1 MKCVFLG
8 SGSAFTVGVDN
19 FHSNMLL
26 IHDNGSKLL
35 IDCGSDIRFSL
46 YLADY
51 SYLDI
56 TDIYI
61 SHLHADHAGGLEYIG
76 LNTKFD
82 SRCDRPNLYLSKDLS
97 SEIWDRT
104 LSGGMRSVSGQ
115 ILDLESFFKVHKI
128 DLNGY
133 FTWEKI
139 RFNLVKV
146 IHIDN
151 GFFIIPSYGLFFEID
166 GIKIFLTTDAKLCR
180 DGNFHYYNEADLIFQ
195 DCETAPFPST
205 VHAHYSELVTLPLEI
220 RRKMWLYH
228 YQPGLLPD
236 AQKDGFQ
243 GFVKRGQVFDFAA
256 LDLKIEASEV

>member
-8 SGSAFTVGVDN
+8 SGSAFTVGADN

-26 IHDNGSKLL
+26 ISDRDTKFL

-46 YLADY
+46 YVAGY
-51 SYLDI
+51 SYTDI

-61 SHLHADHAGGLEYIG
+61 SHSHADHAGGLEYMG

-82 SRCDRPNLYLSKDLS
+82 PRCDRPNLYLSKDLA
-97 SEIWDRT
+97 SELWERT
-104 LSGGMRSVSGQ
+104 LSGGMRSVSGE

-128 DLNGY
+128 NLNGY
-133 FTWEKI
+133 FEWEGI
-139 RFNLVKV
+139 RFTLVKV
-146 IHIDN
+146 VHVDN
-151 GFFIIPSYGLFFEID
+151 GFFVIPSYGLFFEVD
-166 GIKIFLTTDAKLCR
+166 GVKVFVTTDAKLCEGENR
-180 DGNFHYYNEADLIFQ
+180 KLYDQADIIFQ
-195 DCETAPFPST
+195 DCETSPFPST
-205 VHAHYSELVTLPLEI
+205 VHAHYRDLLLLPLDV

-243 GFVKRGQVFDFAA
+243 GFVKRGQIFDFAK
-256 LDLKIEASEV
+256 LKLASSEKM